1 MAWQKRS
8 TDSAGDCGVGETKDK
23 EKDDMSSSSRL
34 PGIIIAVVLCGVIF
48 VVLKLVFPNRSSN
61 WYLNRIKIIASIILL
76 VTGLILMFVRS

>member
-1 MAWQKRS
+1 
-8 TDSAGDCGVGETKDK
+8 
-23 EKDDMSSSSRL
+23 MSSSSRL
-34 PGIIIAVVLCGVIF
+34 HGIIIAVVLCGVIF